1 MQFKLNTWLGPLVLG
16 SHLNAFLL
24 GFVIIQVYQ
33 YFTARRKD
41 RIWVRLL
48 VLYLLVMETFAV
60 VLDILVVWNYTV
72 THFGDPSV
80 FMRSTWSYTLVPTI
94 LV

>member
-1 MQFKLNTWLGPLVLG
+1 MIFRLDAWLGPLLLG
-16 SHLNAFLL
+16 SHFNALLL

-33 YFTARRKD
+33 YFAAKRKD

-48 VLYLLVMETFAV
+48 VLHLLVMETFAV